1 MKALTLKKKKSD
13 SILKANGNLSKHLG
27 DLINADRKH
36 LRKIPKVGLNCPDL
50 AMYLKQF
57 HLVCLSSYVHR
68 STLFFTFIQRGNS
81 GLYWSRNLKMHHQWH
96 SYHSQGERKTQVCV
110 GGWGGV
116 FYETDNQK
124 NHGPRKKPT
133 LKLKK
138 YDCLVFH
145 RCLFFQS
152 NLCFPPLCL
161 TI

>member
-1 MKALTLKKKKSD
+1 MSTEAHYFLH
-13 SILKANGNLSKHLG
+13 LSKEETQVFTQVEIWKCTISGTHT
-27 DLINADRKH
+27 
-36 LRKIPKVGLNCPDL
+36 IPKE
-50 AMYLKQF
+50 K
-57 HLVCLSSYVHR
+57 
-68 STLFFTFIQRGNS
+68 
-81 GLYWSRNLKMHHQWH
+81 
-96 SYHSQGERKTQVCV
+96 ERHGCV
-110 GGWGGV
+110 LGGGGGV